1 MSNIEYEI
9 PEAGNVTV
17 KVVDI
22 LGSTVRVIIN
32 DHEEAGKYSV
42 NLNEESLSSGK
53 YYFKI
58 YLNTLRN
65 GSLENSE
72 KNMISS
78 GQVKV

>member
-42 NLNEESLSSGK
+42 NLNEESLSAGK

-65 GSLENSE
+65 GSLENTE